1 MAEANA
7 TGLVEYVTE
16 AGTKLQITPKDVRNY
31 LVSGTAPVTDGE
43 VLMFLALCKEH
54 KLNPFI
60 REAYLVKY
68 GTSPANMIVAKD
80 VYLKRAKRHPKYRG
94 HKAGI
99 CVLNA
104 KGEYIERE
112 GTIIL
117 PNEKL
122 IGGWAE
128 VYMENLSVPQKVTAS
143 LAENS
148 KGQST
153 WNTMPAL
160 MIRKVALVQ
169 ALREIMP
176 EEFGGIYDVD
186 EMPVDANK
194 LPTEPVV
201 VYSDAKVVE
210 EVKNENEEQ

>member
-1 MAEANA
+1 
-7 TGLVEYVTE
+7 
-16 AGTKLQITPKDVRNY
+16 
-31 LVSGTAPVTDGE
+31 
-43 VLMFLALCKEH
+43 
-54 KLNPFI
+54 
-60 REAYLVKY
+60 
-68 GTSPANMIVAKD
+68 
-80 VYLKRAKRHPKYRG
+80 
-94 HKAGI
+94 
-99 CVLNA
+99 
-104 KGEYIERE
+104 
-112 GTIIL
+112 
-117 PNEKL
+117 
-122 IGGWAE
+122 
-128 VYMENLSVPQKVTAS
+128 MENLSVPQKVTAS

-201 VYSDAKVVE
+201 VYSDTKVVE